1 MSGKQPKQQ
10 SATSNQANTIQ
21 GVMNGKTMVIVPPQ
35 YGFVKLVF
43 HDGKLK
49 STEES
54 EQTRYN

>member
-1 MSGKQPKQQ
+1 MNDKQLKKQPKHSDGENEIQVM
-10 SATSNQANTIQ
+10 ANGQKRTI
-21 GVMNGKTMVIVPPQ
+21 KPPK
-35 YGFVKLVF
+35 YGYVKLVF